1 MSIVLALT
9 EVLGGLALFLFGLN
23 QLSSGLKAL
32 AGERLRAILE
42 YTTRNRVY
50 GYFLGCSLGFLLH
63 SSGTTVMLVSF
74 VNAGLFSLLQA
85 IPVVLGANVGTTL
98 SMQAISLNLTALS
111 YPAIA
116 LGMAGTFHRKER
128 YQSAGRSL
136 FGFGLLFLG
145 MYIMKEGITPY
156 REELRPFLETL
167 DGSTWTGMI
176 GGILLSVAITSVMQ
190 SSGATIGMCFS
201 LIQADVFTSLTQVI
215 PVILGAHIGTCATA
229 FLASMGSPQPARRL
243 AVTHLIFNL
252 FNVTLAVIL
261 QGPLI
266 SLIEASSDNLT
277 RQTANLHTL
286 VMLVASLMVLPLIKG
301 MSLLVHRL
309 VPGGASESASSYL
322 TPERMGHIE
331 SALPAARME
340 MIRLSRLALEST
352 DYITQHLKQ
361 PSYDLKRK
369 IRANEEIF
377 NTIKSTLARQLRS
390 LGYKEEV
397 HFQDL
402 RGLDQWIRCV
412 VQMERIGDH
421 MMKLH
426 QLSDEQNNETDR
438 IMFGKKLDKRLLRLF
453 SETREMLDMLRLN
466 LESSGNEVSEQDLN
480 AKRQKILTKT
490 KKSRDLFSVRME
502 QARMEPRVMYYYTG
516 YLEIF
521 ERLIRHIELAGSS
534 PVPHPA
540 AKDPETDD

>member
-23 QLSSGLKAL
+23 QLSSGLKSL

-42 YTTRNRVY
+42 YTTRNRAY
-50 GYFLGCSLGFLLH
+50 GYLLGCALGFLLH

-74 VNAGLFSLLQA
+74 VNAGLFTLLQA

-116 LGMAGTFHRKER
+116 LGMAGTFHRKENI
-128 YQSAGRSL
+128 QSLGRAL

-145 MYIMKEGITPY
+145 MHIMKEGITPY
-156 REELRPFLETL
+156 REELRPFLENL

-176 GGILLSVAITSVMQ
+176 GGIFLALAVTSIMQ

-201 LIQADVFTSLTQVI
+201 LIQAGVFTSLIQVMPI
-215 PVILGAHIGTCATA
+215 ILGAHIGTCATA
-229 FLASMGSPQPARRL
+229 FLASLGSPRPARRL
-243 AVTHLIFNL
+243 AVSHLLFNL
-252 FNVTLAVIL
+252 FNVGLALVF
-261 QGPLI
+261 QAPLI
-266 SLIEASSDNLT
+266 ALIESGTDNLT

-286 VMLVASLMVLPLIKG
+286 IMLAASLMALPVIKG
-301 MSLLVHRL
+301 MSFIVHKL
-309 VPGGASESASSYL
+309 VPGGIQESASSYL
-322 TPERMGHIE
+322 TPERMAEIDT
-331 SALPAARME
+331 ALPAARME
-340 MIRLSRLALEST
+340 MIRLSRLAIESLDHITRHLE
-352 DYITQHLKQ
+352 Q
-361 PSYDLKRK
+361 PRHDLKRK

-377 NTIKSTLARQLRS
+377 NTIKSTLVRQLRN
-390 LGYKEEV
+390 LGYREDV
-397 HFQDL
+397 AFQDL
-402 RGLDQWIRCV
+402 RDLDHWIRCV

-421 MMKLH
+421 LEKLH
-426 QLSDEQNNETDR
+426 MLSDEQSRETER
-438 IMFGKKLDKRLLRLF
+438 IKFGKKLDKRLRQLF
-453 SETREMLDMLRLN
+453 SETREMLDLLRLN
-466 LESSGNEVSEQDLN
+466 LESSGMEVTEQDLN
-480 AKRQKILTKT
+480 AHRQKILTKT

-521 ERLIRHIELAGSS
+521 ERLIRHIELAG
-534 PVPHPA
+534 
-540 AKDPETDD
+540 DNPEPSGEA

>member
-23 QLSSGLKAL
+23 QLSSGLKSL

-42 YTTRNRVY
+42 YTTRNRAY
-50 GYFLGCSLGFLLH
+50 GYLLGCSLGFLLH

-74 VNAGLFSLLQA
+74 VNAGLFTLLQA

-116 LGMAGTFHRKER
+116 LGMAGTFHRKENV
-128 YQSAGRSL
+128 QSAGRAL

-145 MYIMKEGITPY
+145 MHIMKEGITPY
-156 REELRPFLETL
+156 REDLRPFLENL

-176 GGILLSVAITSVMQ
+176 GGILLAVAITSIMQ

-201 LIQADVFTSLTQVI
+201 LIQAGVFTSLTQVI

-243 AVTHLIFNL
+243 AVAHLLFNL
-252 FNVTLAVIL
+252 FNVGLALIF
-261 QGPLI
+261 QAPLI
-266 SLIEASSDNLT
+266 AFIESGTDNLT

-286 VMLVASLMVLPLIKG
+286 IMLVASLMILPVIKG
-301 MSLLVHRL
+301 MSLVVHQL
-309 VPGGASESASSYL
+309 VPGGARESASSFL
-322 TPERMGHIE
+322 TPERMADIDT
-331 SALPAARME
+331 ALPAARME
-340 MIRLSRLALEST
+340 MIRLSRLAIESIDHITHHLEEPC
-352 DYITQHLKQ
+352 H
-361 PSYDLKRK
+361 DLKRK
-369 IRANEEIF
+369 IRANEQVF
-377 NTIKSTLARQLRS
+377 DTIKSTLVRQLRN
-390 LGYKEEV
+390 LGYHQEV
-397 HFQDL
+397 TFENL
-402 RGLDQWIRCV
+402 RGLDHWIRCV

-421 MMKLH
+421 MLKLH
-426 QLSDEQNNETDR
+426 LLSDEQQDETES
-438 IMFGKKLDKRLLRLF
+438 IHFGKKLDKRLLRLF

-466 LESSGNEVSEQDLN
+466 LESSGSEVSEQDLN
-480 AKRQKILTKT
+480 AKRQRILLKT
-490 KKSRDLFSVRME
+490 KKSRDLFSLRME

-516 YLEIF
+516 YLELF
-521 ERLIRHIELAGSS
+521 ERLIRHIELAGDTPAPS
-534 PVPHPA
+534 PA
-540 AKDPETDD
+540 PETEESE